1 MPLPR
6 SRLPHPITAPCPVP
20 RFGDWSESGSAVPV
34 HFDGRVALRQSHM
47 TQATTASH
55 AHSPLPAVV
64 RTVPELRAAMDALR
78 AEHGR
83 VTLVPTMGAFHDGH
97 LSLMR
102 QAGADGSGVVV
113 SLFVNPT
120 QFAPTEDLASYPR
133 DEPRDI
139 TLAGGAGAHLV
150 WAPAVE
156 EMYPDG
162 FATEITVGGPAAVL
176 EGARR
181 PHHFAGVAT
190 VVAKLLT
197 AVRPDRVVFG
207 QKDAQQVAVIR
218 RLMADLHLDDIEMI
232 VAPIVR
238 EDDGLAMSSRNAYL
252 GAEDRAAAVV
262 LSRSLAA
269 AAGLAEEGEG
279 DTARIEQAAL
289 AVLHSEARCEPEYAT
304 VVNPD
309 TFAHMDRLE
318 APALLCVAAR
328 VGPARLIDNRELPV
342 PTTRRTP
349 VPRARTMLKSK
360 IHRATVTDA
369 NLNYVGSITVD
380 QHLLDLADVREYE
393 KVSVLNINTGARF
406 ETYAINGPRGRGDI
420 CLNGAAA
427 RLAHPGD
434 LVIILTYADYEES
447 EIADG
452 HEPTVV
458 HLNSRNEVTELIE
471 DMVPVMWEVD

>member
-1 MPLPR
+1 MPA
-6 SRLPHPITAPCPVP
+6 IWC
-20 RFGDWSESGSAVPV
+20 
-34 HFDGRVALRQSHM
+34 GRVVLRQSYM
-47 TQATTASH
+47 THTQSQSH
-55 AHSPLPAVV
+55 DSRTRPDVV
-64 RTVPELRAAMDALR
+64 RTVPELRAAIDALR
-78 AEHGR
+78 AERGS
-83 VTLVPTMGAFHDGH
+83 VTLVPTMGAFHEGH

-102 QAGADGSGVVV
+102 RAAEGGSGVVV

-120 QFAPTEDLASYPR
+120 QFAPTEDLAAYPR
-133 DEPRDI
+133 DEDRD
-139 TLAGGAGAHLV
+139 LALAAGAGADLV

-156 EMYPDG
+156 DVYPG
-162 FATEITVGGPAAVL
+162 GYAMEITIGGPAEVL
-176 EGARR
+176 EGASR

-218 RLMADLHLDDIEMI
+218 RLMSDLHLDDIEMI

-252 GAEDRAAAVV
+252 GPDDRAAAVV
-262 LSRSLAA
+262 LSRALAA
-269 AAGLAEEGEG
+269 AAGLAEEGE
-279 DTARIEQAAL
+279 DDAARIEQAAL
-289 AVLHSEARCEPEYAT
+289 AVMAAEPRCEPEYAA
-304 VVNPD
+304 VVHPD
-309 TFAHMDRLE
+309 TFARQDRLE

-328 VGPARLIDNRELPV
+328 VGPARLIDNQELPV
-342 PTTRRTP
+342 PTTRRTN

-369 NLNYVGSITVD
+369 SLNYVGSITVD
-380 QHLLDLADVREYE
+380 RDLLDLADIHEYE

-434 LVIILTYADYEES
+434 LVIILTYAEYDES
-447 EIADG
+447 ELVDG

-458 HLNSRNEVTELIE
+458 HLNSRNEVTELVE
-471 DMVPVMWEVD
+471 DMVPVMWEVE